1 MIQGRIKPKR
11 SKALLVLMLPI
22 LVFIF
27 VVGWAM
33 YWIGDQ
39 PAPKK
44 ATRFEP
50 VVLEAKNS

>member
-1 MIQGRIKPKR
+1 MKVKR
-11 SKALLVLMLPI
+11 NWMLLALLFPI
-22 LVFIF
+22 IVFVF

-44 ATRFEP
+44 AAQFEP
-50 VVLEAKNS
+50 VGLEAKNS